1 MHGGS
6 MISELH
12 QLVAVVAIA
21 ISAGVMA
28 EMLLQTG
35 VHSRG
40 LPVLAG
46 LFGLYVGH
54 WLFEVTGMPV
64 GPMIGGY
71 PILPAWVGAFGFCA
85 FAKLASLGVAGP
97 RW

>member
-1 MHGGS
+1 MHTAT
-6 MISELH
+6 MMDLQ
-12 QLVAVVAIA
+12 QLAAVMAIA
-21 ISAGVMA
+21 IMAGVMA
-28 EMLLQTG
+28 EILLETG

-64 GPMIGGY
+64 GPVIAGY
-71 PILPAWVGAFGFCA
+71 PILPAFVGAFGFCA
-85 FAKLASLGVAGP
+85 FAKLASLGAAGP